1 MNISEHTRI
10 LKAYID
16 RLPLAELEKIMKASH
31 RTWHE
36 QLNGNANSQED
47 ADFKLYAT
55 IMNGLGNMLTHD
67 RHNITTI
74 VSNIVRR
81 EDKPQEAV

>member
-1 MNISEHTRI
+1 MELVAVNISEHTRI

-16 RLPLAELEKIMKASH
+16 RLPLAELEKIMNASH

-47 ADFKLYAT
+47 ADFKLYAA
-55 IMNGLGNMLTHD
+55 IMDGLGNMLTHD
-67 RHNITTI
+67 RHNITAAI
-74 VSNIVRR
+74 HSIINR
-81 EDKPQEAV
+81 E